1 MPTIKL
7 SKIICKGVIFMKDSR
22 TETQKLVH
30 SFVSSIVALTGIVLI
45 ALGIFAAKNN
55 TAAIE
60 SGITPAM
67 IYAARDNEQI
77 AVRIDK
83 TVYEPNKTD
92 KIPIDTLLSLAP
104 APVGG
109 LYLIYENLTEYFLV
123 YK

>member
-1 MPTIKL
+1 
-7 SKIICKGVIFMKDSR
+7 MKDSR

-30 SFVSSIVALTGIVLI
+30 SFVSSIVALTGLVLI

-92 KIPIDTLLSLAP
+92 KIPVDTLLSLAP

>member
-1 MPTIKL
+1 
-7 SKIICKGVIFMKDSR
+7 MKDSR

-30 SFVSSIVALTGIVLI
+30 SFVSSIVALTGLVLI

-83 TVYEPNKTD
+83 TVFATKPFMSQIRRIKS
-92 KIPIDTLLSLAP
+92 P
-104 APVGG
+104 
-109 LYLIYENLTEYFLV
+109 LIRF
-123 YK
+123 